1 MSAIDAAALQPLEP
15 ATGSTLPSP
24 CLTWPLYQQAA
35 GLFELESSTAAPQL
49 LSNLGVAL
57 HAAVP
62 SGAPSEPLYT
72 PFWDKVGLGLPESA
86 CSILRFDVSVSRN
99 VQDPSITVQNKRRDY
114 MVMGGNIL
122 VVAGEDKTSRA
133 GLLEAK
139 GRNRWLSTGAAM
151 PASTGPSSTSC

>member
-86 CSILRFDVSVSRN
+86 CSILRFDVSVSRYSGGCILGSSSMLLQHICWLQC
-99 VQDPSITVQNKRRDY
+99 VCSDY
-114 MVMGGNIL
+114 
-122 VVAGEDKTSRA
+122 
-133 GLLEAK
+133 
-139 GRNRWLSTGAAM
+139 
-151 PASTGPSSTSC
+151 